1 MLEQVIFIV
10 IFKLAILVFWGIM
23 LLELVAIGTLLKV
36 EWSILAP
43 ICIVT
48 IGGLTTGLRLV
59 SGLTITPVSIWG
71 LFEIRLSLV
80 QIELLS
86 QASIE
91 FAETFLIFFIEE
103 DSFDVTIIVK
113 PLVKFVEQVQ
123 LHVATFCL
131 WGTPVAIVYA
141 HD

>member
-91 FAETFLIFFIEE
+91 FAETFFVFFIEE

-123 LHVATFCL
+123 LHVAPFCL

>member
-48 IGGLTTGLRLV
+48 IGRLTTGLRLV

-91 FAETFLIFFIEE
+91 FAETFFVFFIEE
-103 DSFDVTIIVK
+103 DSFDVAIVVK